1 MNNESYMEAACKT
14 HSIQGWSGNK
24 LGAGHGIFRKYYS
37 YCNLDASTGVKTS
50 DQGYYYL
57 SHGVNAV
64 GHDSRYNRLIPIS
77 NKLTFIMIELAMER
91 CHA

>member
-1 MNNESYMEAACKT
+1 MNDESYMEAVCQARITC
-14 HSIQGWSGNK
+14 GWARNGH
-24 LGAGHGIFRKYYS
+24 GTGHGIFRKYYS

-57 SHGVNAV
+57 SHGVNAI
-64 GHDSRYNRLIPIS
+64 GNDSRYSRLIPIS

-91 CHA
+91 CHE